1 MKIPFPEL
9 SVDRK
14 TLKITI
20 IAAAIFSV
28 TAYASLGRSGRI
40 ERVEASTVIETNTA
54 SADDPIKA
62 RAAFNEA
69 VKVFFSARCSN
80 CHPAGDGPTQGDEH
94 RIHDQDVKRGTDG
107 KGVAGMECATC
118 HQAENMDGDG
128 LPPGAP
134 NWHMPPADTK
144 MVFQGITA
152 AGLCQQLKD
161 PARNGNRKTLKES
174 IQHIETDPLVGW
186 SWDPGNGRSTPPL
199 SKADFLKKLNEWIDA
214 GAACPE

>member
-1 MKIPFPEL
+1 M
-9 SVDRK
+9 DRK

-118 HQAENMDGDG
+118 HQVPKEHSANPRGFSVGKPKENTTCEACHASK
-128 LPPGAP
+128 GA
-134 NWHMPPADTK
+134 
-144 MVFQGITA
+144 QQ
-152 AGLCQQLKD
+152 AGSPIPQVAPEHSGRYLC
-161 PARNGNRKTLKES
+161 
-174 IQHIETDPLVGW
+174 
-186 SWDPGNGRSTPPL
+186 WDCHYPHFPEG
-199 SKADFLKKLNEWIDA
+199 KK
-214 GAACPE
+214 